1 MILNVTSGGNEDY
14 YSLMVHTNSGA
25 EVVVENKY
33 DTYTKTAD
41 KIGSAA
47 FCVTEGIWDVT
58 STKDGESKTVSINVV
73 EDNILDMMFNYSPEF
88 EYDGEYE
95 IINEGG
101 VNWHIK
107 LKTSGTLNFT
117 SLNNAVDGVEVFLVG
132 GGGRGENADGTGGGH
147 GGGGG
152 DTQTGSVTLVR
163 ETDYQITIG
172 AGSGETS
179 GFGYTA
185 SPGEDGGGNGGTC
198 GLDGIPP
205 DGGDGGNGVHAFGEE
220 TYARYGAGGGGGG
233 GAWDG
238 DYGSGGNG
246 GDYGGGKGGN
256 GNSSSGRAGLANTGG
271 GGGGGGWTTG
281 NGGRGGS
288 GIIIIRN
295 KRS

>member
-14 YSLMVHTNSGA
+14 YSLMVHTNSNA

-47 FCVTEGIWDVT
+47 FCVTEGIWNVT

-73 EDNILDMMFNYSPEF
+73 EDNILDMIFNYSPEF
-88 EYDGEYE
+88 EYGGEYE
-95 IINEGG
+95 VINEGG

-107 LKTSGTLNFT
+107 FKTSGTLNFT

-132 GGGRGENADGTGGGH
+132 GGGRGENAVGGVGGGS
-147 GGGGG
+147 GGAGGS
-152 DTQTGSVTLVR
+152 TKTESVTLVR
-163 ETDYQITIG
+163 NTDYQITIG
-172 AGSGETS
+172 GSGGETS

-185 SPGEDGGGNGGTC
+185 SSGKAGAGGSA
-198 GLDGIPP
+198 GLETPDC
-205 DGGDGGNGVHAFGEE
+205 DGGDGSNGKYAFNDKA
-220 TYARYGAGGGGGG
+220 YARYGAEGGGGC

-238 DYGSGGNG
+238 AYGRGGSG
-246 GDYGGGKGGN
+246 GDYGGGKGGGANSN
-256 GNSSSGRAGLANTGG
+256 GGSGKANTGG
-271 GGGGGGWTTG
+271 GGGGGGLITG
-281 NGGRGGS
+281 TGGAGGS